1 MEKITHQRTRPKE
14 SPNRLVHC
22 FILWL
27 SPSDCDA
34 TIQWECQTVIIHS
47 KNANN
52 RGYAGVLF
60 PFKNF
65 RGFSIF
71 WVGVFPIRFTI
82 CLSFFKFFFVQIIG
96 ATTFSWS
103 TRIKGFAICFVLG
116 FVLSI
121 LGIAV
126 IPLGLKLFALLYTL
140 GNVCSIAR

>member
-1 MEKITHQRTRPKE
+1 MLVFCSLSKIFGDFRFFEWAFFR
-14 SPNRLVHC
+14 
-22 FILWL
+22 
-27 SPSDCDA
+27 SDSQFA
-34 TIQWECQTVIIHS
+34 YH
-47 KNANN
+47 
-52 RGYAGVLF
+52 
-60 PFKNF
+60 
-65 RGFSIF
+65 
-71 WVGVFPIRFTI
+71 
-82 CLSFFKFFFVQIIG
+82 FFKFFFPQIIG